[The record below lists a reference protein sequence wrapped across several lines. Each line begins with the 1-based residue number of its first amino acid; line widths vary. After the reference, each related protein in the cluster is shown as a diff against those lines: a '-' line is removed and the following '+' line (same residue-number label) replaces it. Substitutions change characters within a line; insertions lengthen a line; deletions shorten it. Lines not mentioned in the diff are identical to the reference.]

1 MASHRCVSMVE
12 DELKKLQIEYR
23 SVELGEVELLKN
35 ITDLQRHLLQGVLLQ
50 SGLELMNSSNDDLI
64 SEIKRV
70 VQDWID
76 LSDIVPEETYSAYLK
91 RKLNHDYSYLSQI
104 FSVEEDTTL
113 ERYIIT
119 QRIERVKQLIADDKL
134 SISDITYKMHY
145 SSVPHLCNQF
155 KKYTGITPVQFR
167 HSVGQEKV

>member
-1 MASHRCVSMVE
+1 MASHRCVFMVE
-12 DELKKLQIEYR
+12 NELKKLQIEYR
-23 SVELGEVELLKN
+23 SVELGEVVLSKS
-35 ITDLQRHLLQGVLLQ
+35 ITDLQLHLLQSALHQ
-50 SGLELMNSSNDDLI
+50 SGLELMNSSNDNLI
-64 SEIKRV
+64 TEIKRFV
-70 VQDWID
+70 KDWIH

-91 RKLNHDYSYLSQI
+91 RKLNQDYSHLSQI

-113 ERYIIT
+113 ERYIIS
-119 QRIERVKQLIADDKL
+119 QKIERVKQLITDDKL